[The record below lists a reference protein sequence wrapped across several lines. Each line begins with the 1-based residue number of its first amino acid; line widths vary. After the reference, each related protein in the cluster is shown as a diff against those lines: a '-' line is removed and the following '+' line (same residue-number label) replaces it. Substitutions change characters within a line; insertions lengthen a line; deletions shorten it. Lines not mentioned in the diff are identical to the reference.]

1 MFFSKKKLQTKNNS
15 SEVILPDMN
24 NAYKTPHNY
33 KGILIAVEGT
43 DGSGKSTQLYLLK
56 KWLESEGYGTVFTE
70 WNSSDLVSRV
80 IKKGKKKGILNN
92 TTFSLLHATDFADRL
107 HNIIIPALRDGC
119 IVLADRYFYTAL
131 ARDVARD
138 CNPDWLRNT
147 YAFSVR
153 PDAVFYFKVPVEI
166 SLERITITRK
176 PKYYEAGMDMKL
188 SSDPYK
194 SYLLF
199 QSRVIEE
206 YEKMVKEFGLKVID
220 GTEPIPDQQIIFRKK
235 IIDIINR
242 RSNAGK

>member
-1 MFFSKKKLQTKNNS
+1 MFFSKKRPESKKNT
-15 SEVILPDMN
+15 SEVILPDVS

-43 DGSGKSTQLYLLK
+43 DGSGKSTQLSLLK

-70 WNSSDLVSRV
+70 WNSSPLVSRV
-80 IKKGKKKGILNN
+80 IKKGKKKGLLNN

-107 HNIIIPALRDGC
+107 HNTILPALRDGC

-131 ARDVARD
+131 ARDVARECD
-138 CNPDWLRNT
+138 PQWLRNS
-147 YAFSVR
+147 YSFSVR
-153 PDAVFYFKVPVEI
+153 PDAVFYFKVPVET
-166 SLERITITRK
+166 SLERITMTRK

-188 SSDPYK
+188 STDPFK

-206 YEKMVKEFGLKVID
+206 YEKMVDEFGLDIID
-220 GTEPIPDQQIIFRKK
+220 GTEAIPDQQVIFRKK
-235 IIDIINR
+235 IIDVINR
-242 RSNAGK
+242 RSNASK